1 MQLVKQAQVKPSD
14 DAPLQR
20 LGVDK
25 AVPIV
30 TSAVMLDAMAYRG
43 RRLNA
48 GERVTADDIRGMINA
63 QGLQQRGILPGDA
76 VFVHTGWG
84 ALWIDPSENP
94 PFTNYYSQG
103 PGLSVDAQEYLAART
118 VVLVALD
125 NPFTDPVRNASSSRH
140 VARSPFQRAPQ

>member
-1 MQLVKQAQVKPSD
+1 VKPSA

-48 GERVTADDIRGMINA
+48 GERVTAEDIRGMISA

-84 ALWIDPSENP
+84 ELWTDPSDNP
-94 PFTNYYSQG
+94 LFTRYYSQG

-118 VVLVALD
+118 VVLVAA
-125 NPFTDPVRNASSSRH
+125 FSRPDTPC
-140 VARSPFQRAPQ
+140 RSPRRASCSFGCLPISV